1 MRYYNHTF
9 VCWVQGFT
17 FQIVFIINFEVINAI
32 TSINEFLRDKSL
44 ELKEEEE
51 LFNTIKNFEQVQKY
65 ILEEI
70 KKIGK

>member
-1 MRYYNHTF
+1 M
-9 VCWVQGFT
+9 
-17 FQIVFIINFEVINAI
+17 QIDITKELEVINAI
-32 TSINEFLRDKSL
+32 TSINEFLRDKNL

-51 LFNTIKNFEQVQKY
+51 LFNAIKNFEQVQKY

>member
-1 MRYYNHTF
+1 M
-9 VCWVQGFT
+9 
-17 FQIVFIINFEVINAI
+17 QIDITKELEVINAI

-51 LFNTIKNFEQVQKY
+51 LFNAIKNFEEVQKY

>member
-1 MRYYNHTF
+1 M
-9 VCWVQGFT
+9 
-17 FQIVFIINFEVINAI
+17 QIDITKELEVINAI
-32 TSINEFLRDKSL
+32 TSINEFLGDKSL

-51 LFNTIKNFEQVQKY
+51 LFNAIKNFEQVQKY